1 MNSGELI
8 SSLLIDLQ
16 RLFKNEVT
24 FKDISYSQILALIS
38 ISDRGVEMSTLSWDL
53 ALDNSTVTRLVNRLE
68 KKNLVFRKKSKKD
81 KRLVKVCLTKE
92 GEAIQNKIE
101 EKIDFLGS
109 KIESQFSYDKKI
121 DILNNLSSFQWI
133 IKKLF
138 LTKKQN
144 K

>member
-121 DILNNLSSFQWI
+121 DVLNNLSSFQWI

-138 LTKKQN
+138 LTKK
-144 K
+144 